1 MMTNVLAAMAVV
13 SAGLTVGFDAGAR
26 RKAFYVLKP
35 LTMVLVILIAAL
47 AGTPVPAAYRTL
59 ILAGLVV
66 SLAGDVFLM
75 FPERWFQ
82 AGLVSF
88 LVAQVLY
95 VLAFRPEPGGGGLS
109 APVLLPFLLYA
120 LLFFR
125 MLAPGLGKLKLPVLV
140 YTAAITL
147 MAWLAACRFVY
158 LGGTKPLIAF
168 VGAVLFLISDSVL
181 AYDRFSRKVGAA
193 QIIILGTYFPAQL
206 LIAMSV

>member
-1 MMTNVLAAMAVV
+1 MITNILAAMAVV
-13 SAGLTVGFDAGAR
+13 SAGLTVGFEAGAR
-26 RKAFYVLKP
+26 RKPFYVLKP
-35 LTMVLVILIAAL
+35 LTTGLVILIAAL
-47 AGTPVPAAYRTL
+47 ARTPVPAAYKTL
-59 ILAGLVV
+59 ILAGLVC

-95 VLAFRPEPGGGGLS
+95 VLAFRPEPGGGLS

-158 LGGTKPLIAF
+158 LGGTKPLMAF
-168 VGAVLFLISDSVL
+168 VGAALFLISDSVL
-181 AYDRFSRKVGAA
+181 AYDRFSSKVPGA
-193 QIIILGTYFPAQL
+193 QLIILGTYFPAQL
-206 LIAMSV
+206 LIALSV